1 MIIRHTILAAFLAA
15 LFGGFYSPPVPAGE
29 FSEYEVK
36 AALLYRAAKFV
47 RWNSDAEARRNLSF
61 RICVLGSARTVD
73 TISKLE
79 GKRINS
85 RDVDVRRV
93 TAGTARSERCD
104 VLFFSENEDVDPVSV
119 VEGLQRPVLT
129 VGESREF
136 VEASGVMSMLL
147 IDNRMQILIN
157 QQAAEA
163 SDIEFSSQL
172 LRMAVLVGK
181 NLEAASR

>member
-1 MIIRHTILAAFLAA
+1 MIIRHTILAALLAA
-15 LFGGFYSPPVPAGE
+15 ILGGIYSPPVSSSE

-47 RWNSDAEARRNLSF
+47 RWSSDADAQRNLSF

-79 GKRINS
+79 GKRIHS

-104 VLFFSENEDVDPVSV
+104 VLFFSESEDVDPAAV
-119 VEGLQRPVLT
+119 VGGLQRPVLT

-136 VEASGVMSMLL
+136 VERSGVMSMLL

-157 QQAAEA
+157 QKTAEA

-172 LRMAVLVGK
+172 LRMAVLVGN